1 MVEGVPSASES
12 LAMVQK
18 PAAFPAWR
26 QRPVK
31 PSVAFFFE
39 LRFFSPQW
47 CESESL
53 ELDEDDDV
61 ELWLVEE

>member
-1 MVEGVPSASES
+1 
-12 LAMVQK
+12 MVQS

-31 PSVAFFFE
+31 PSVAFFLE
-39 LRFFSPQW
+39 LRFFSPRW

-53 ELDEDDDV
+53 ELDEDEDV

>member
-1 MVEGVPSASES
+1 VEGVPSASES
-12 LAMVQK
+12 IAMVQK

-31 PSVAFFFE
+31 PSVAFFLL
-39 LRFFSPQW
+39 LRFFSPRW
-47 CESESL
+47 CELESL
-53 ELDEDDDV
+53 ELDEDEDV

>member
-1 MVEGVPSASES
+1 MVEEVPSASES
-12 LAMVQK
+12 MAMVQK
-18 PAAFPAWR
+18 PAAFLVWR

-31 PSVAFFFE
+31 PSVAFFLE
-39 LRFFSPQW
+39 LRFFSPRW

-53 ELDEDDDV
+53 ELDEDEDV

>member
-1 MVEGVPSASES
+1 M
-12 LAMVQK
+12 AMVQR

-31 PSVAFFFE
+31 PSVAFFLV
-39 LRFFSPQW
+39 LRFFSPRW

>member
-1 MVEGVPSASES
+1 M
-12 LAMVQK
+12 AMVQK

-31 PSVAFFFE
+31 PSVAFF
-39 LRFFSPQW
+39 LVLSFFSPRW

-53 ELDEDDDV
+53 ELDDEEEV
-61 ELWLVEE
+61 EYWLEEVESSL